1 MSEVTYIQ
9 PFDDNFTTAL
19 LPELIL
25 VAGLF
30 ALIIIP
36 NLGKATFRVPG
47 TQIRLPYF
55 LGGERYSLISNPRLP
70 SWIAVTTLVLAF
82 VEVLMTFD
90 GGLQRYMIV
99 SELLPTTINGVTA
112 GDVLVNGGS
121 HILPSGS
128 KELLL
133 INGFSRLFEMIFF
146 GAISLAAIA
155 SMNRLQSFDRS
166 DRSTN
171 ALYNNRR
178 QADFY
183 ILLLT
188 TAMGMAIVALA
199 QDLFVLFLGLELA
212 SFSSYVLVAFH
223 KESKEGTEGG
233 MKYFIVGS
241 VASGI
246 GLYGLSMLYL
256 WAGTLQ
262 LGELSVAFTAAMDPQ
277 GSPALPLIALGF
289 ILVGFGFKVSA
300 APFHFAA
307 PDAYA
312 GASSPV
318 AGILAT
324 ASKAMGIIGLT
335 RMLLIVASPES
346 NDGSAIWLVALGIL
360 SVVTMTWGNIAA
372 LGSDNP
378 KRMLAYSSVAHAGYM
393 LAGLTAIGAWNW
405 DPKLA
410 GAGGDGAIMV
420 MTAILFHLVV
430 LVCFKLGA
438 FLVLSILESEG
449 EVSKMSS
456 LRGLSKREPLL
467 AVSMFIFMISLAGVP
482 PMSGFMSKLL
492 MIMGIVKVSIGNMG
506 DAISNGDILSIGD
519 AHWVWWLALIMVLNS
534 AISMFYYLR
543 VIVTM
548 YFHEPEGD
556 RQGPLPSGWQVRT
569 AIFACVVASVLFGI
583 NADGLIELCEMAAK
597 SLNYSWAS
605 Q

>member
-82 VEVLMTFD
+82 VEVIMTFES
-90 GGLQRYMIV
+90 GLQRYMIV
-99 SELLPTTINGVTA
+99 SELLPTTINGVTT

-121 HILPSGS
+121 HILPSSS

-133 INGFSRLFEMIFF
+133 INDFSRLFEMIFF

-262 LGELSVAFTAAMDPQ
+262 LGELSVAFSAAMAPQ

-410 GAGGDGAIMV
+410 GDGGDGAIMV

-492 MIMGIVKVSIGNMG
+492 MIMGIVKVAIGNMG

-556 RQGPLPSGWQVRT
+556 RQGPLPSGWQVRA
-569 AIFACVVASVLFGI
+569 AIFACVVTSVFFGI

>member
-1 MSEVTYIQ
+1 MSKVLTTENVEL
-9 PFDDNFTTAL
+9 FDANFTTAL
-19 LPELIL
+19 CPELIL

-30 ALIIIP
+30 ALMVIP
-36 NLGKATFRVPG
+36 NLGKATFRIPG
-47 TQIRLPYF
+47 TQIRVPYF
-55 LGGERYSLISNPRLP
+55 LGGERYSLFSNPRLP
-70 SWIAVTTLVLAF
+70 SWIAATTLILAF
-82 VEVLMTFD
+82 VSVLMSFD
-90 GGLQRYMIV
+90 GGLQRYMV
-99 SELLPTTINGVTA
+99 V
-112 GDVLVNGGS
+112 
-121 HILPSGS
+121 SGS

-146 GAISLAAIA
+146 GALALAAIA
-155 SMNRLQSFDRS
+155 SMNRLQSFDAS

-188 TAMGMAIVALA
+188 SGMGMAIVALA
-199 QDLFVLFLGLELA
+199 QDMFVLFLGLELA

-256 WAGTLQ
+256 WAGSLQ
-262 LGELSVAFTAAMDPQ
+262 LGELSVAFAAAMSPQ
-277 GSPALPLIALGF
+277 GSPALPLIGLGF
-289 ILVGFGFKVSA
+289 VLVGFGFKVSA

-312 GASSPV
+312 GANSPV

-324 ASKAMGIIGLT
+324 ASKAMGIVGLI

-346 NDGSAIWLVALGIL
+346 SDGSAIWLVALGIL

-405 DPKLA
+405 DPTLA
-410 GAGGDGAIMV
+410 GHGGEAAVMI

-438 FLVLSILESEG
+438 FLVLSVLESEG
-449 EVSKMSS
+449 DVSKMSD
-456 LRGLSKREPLL
+456 LRGFAKREPLL

-492 MIMGIVKVSIGNMG
+492 VIMGIVKVAIGDMG
-506 DAISNGDILSIGD
+506 SAISDGGIFSIGD

-543 VIVTM
+543 VVVTM
-548 YFHEPEGD
+548 YFHEPEGT
-556 RQGPLPSGWQVRT
+556 RQGPLPNGWQVRT

-583 NADGLIELCEMAAK
+583 NADALINLCEMAAN
-597 SLNYSWAS
+597 SLNYGWAS

>member
-1 MSEVTYIQ
+1 MSEVLTTVNVEL
-9 PFDDNFTTAL
+9 FDANFTTAL
-19 LPELIL
+19 CPELIL
-25 VAGLF
+25 VAGFF
-30 ALIIIP
+30 ALMVIP
-36 NLGKATFRVPG
+36 NLGKATFRIPG
-47 TQIRLPYF
+47 TQIRVPYF
-55 LGGERYSLISNPRLP
+55 LGGERYSLFSNPRLP
-70 SWIAVTTLVLAF
+70 SWIAATTFVLAF
-82 VEVLMTFD
+82 GSVLMSFD
-90 GGLQRYMIV
+90 GGLQRYMV
-99 SELLPTTINGVTA
+99 V
-112 GDVLVNGGS
+112 
-121 HILPSGS
+121 SGS

-146 GAISLAAIA
+146 GALALAAIA
-155 SMNRLQSFDRS
+155 SMNRLQSFDAS

-188 TAMGMAIVALA
+188 SGMGMAIVALA
-199 QDLFVLFLGLELA
+199 QDMFVLFLGLELA

-241 VASGI
+241 VASGV

-256 WAGTLQ
+256 WAGSLQ
-262 LGELSVAFTAAMDPQ
+262 LGELSIAFTEAMSPQ
-277 GSPALPLIALGF
+277 GSPALPLIGLGF
-289 ILVGFGFKVSA
+289 VLVGFGFKVSA

-312 GASSPV
+312 GANSPV

-324 ASKAMGIIGLT
+324 ASKAMGIIGLI

-346 NDGSAIWLVALGIL
+346 SDGSAIWLVALGIL

-405 DPKLA
+405 DPTLA
-410 GAGGDGAIMV
+410 GHGGEAAIMI

-438 FLVLSILESEG
+438 FLVLSVLESEG
-449 EVSKMSS
+449 DVSKMSD
-456 LRGLSKREPLL
+456 LRGFAKREPLL
-467 AVSMFIFMISLAGVP
+467 AVAMFIFMISLAGVP

-492 MIMGIVKVSIGNMG
+492 VIMGIVKVAIGDMG
-506 DAISNGDILSIGD
+506 SAISDGGLFSIGD

-543 VIVTM
+543 VVVTM
-548 YFHEPEGD
+548 YFHEPEGT
-556 RQGPLPSGWQVRT
+556 RQGPLPNGWQVRT
-569 AIFACVVASVLFGI
+569 AIFACVVASVFFGI
-583 NADGLIELCEMAAK
+583 NADALINLCEMAAN
-597 SLNYSWAS
+597 SLNYGWAS

>member
-1 MSEVTYIQ
+1 MSKVLTTENVEL
-9 PFDDNFTTAL
+9 FDANFTTAL
-19 LPELIL
+19 CPELIL

-30 ALIIIP
+30 ALMVIP
-36 NLGKATFRVPG
+36 NLGKATFRIPG
-47 TQIRLPYF
+47 TQIRVPYF
-55 LGGERYSLISNPRLP
+55 LGGERYSLFSNPRLP
-70 SWIAVTTLVLAF
+70 SWIAATTLILAF
-82 VEVLMTFD
+82 VSVLMSFD
-90 GGLQRYMIV
+90 GGLQRYMV
-99 SELLPTTINGVTA
+99 V
-112 GDVLVNGGS
+112 
-121 HILPSGS
+121 SGS

-146 GAISLAAIA
+146 GALALAAIA
-155 SMNRLQSFDRS
+155 SMNRLQSFDAS

-188 TAMGMAIVALA
+188 SGMGMAIVALA
-199 QDLFVLFLGLELA
+199 QDMFVLFLGLELA

-256 WAGTLQ
+256 WAGSLQ
-262 LGELSVAFTAAMDPQ
+262 LGELSVAFAAAMSPQ
-277 GSPALPLIALGF
+277 GSPALPLIGLGF
-289 ILVGFGFKVSA
+289 VLVGFGFKVSA

-312 GASSPV
+312 GANSPV

-324 ASKAMGIIGLT
+324 ASKAMGIIGLI

-346 NDGSAIWLVALGIL
+346 SDGSAIWLVALGIL

-405 DPKLA
+405 DPTLA
-410 GAGGDGAIMV
+410 GHGGEAAVMI

-438 FLVLSILESEG
+438 FLVLSVLESEG
-449 EVSKMSS
+449 DVSKMSD
-456 LRGLSKREPLL
+456 LRGFAKREPLL

-492 MIMGIVKVSIGNMG
+492 VIMGIVKVAIGDMG
-506 DAISNGDILSIGD
+506 SAISDGGIFSIGD

-543 VIVTM
+543 VVVTM
-548 YFHEPEGD
+548 YFHEPEGT
-556 RQGPLPSGWQVRT
+556 RQGPLPNGWQVRT
-569 AIFACVVASVLFGI
+569 AIFACVVASVFFGI
-583 NADGLIELCEMAAK
+583 NADALINLCEMAAN
-597 SLNYSWAS
+597 SLNYGWAS

>member
-1 MSEVTYIQ
+1 MSEVLTTVNVEL
-9 PFDDNFTTAL
+9 FDANFTTAL
-19 LPELIL
+19 CPELIL
-25 VAGLF
+25 VAGFF
-30 ALIIIP
+30 ALMVIP
-36 NLGKATFRVPG
+36 NLGKATFRIPG
-47 TQIRLPYF
+47 TQIRVPYF
-55 LGGERYSLISNPRLP
+55 LGGERYSLFSNPRLP
-70 SWIAVTTLVLAF
+70 SWIAATTLILAF
-82 VEVLMTFD
+82 VSVLMSFD
-90 GGLQRYMIV
+90 GGLQRYMV
-99 SELLPTTINGVTA
+99 V
-112 GDVLVNGGS
+112 
-121 HILPSGS
+121 SGS

-146 GAISLAAIA
+146 GALALAAIA
-155 SMNRLQSFDRS
+155 SMNRLQSFDAS

-188 TAMGMAIVALA
+188 SGMGMAIVALA
-199 QDLFVLFLGLELA
+199 QDMFVLFLGLELA

-241 VASGI
+241 VASGV

-256 WAGTLQ
+256 WAGSLQ
-262 LGELSVAFTAAMDPQ
+262 LGELSIAFTEAMSPQ
-277 GSPALPLIALGF
+277 GSPALPLIGLGF
-289 ILVGFGFKVSA
+289 VLVGFGFKVSA

-312 GASSPV
+312 GANSPV

-324 ASKAMGIIGLT
+324 ASKAMGIVGLI

-346 NDGSAIWLVALGIL
+346 SDGSAIWLVALGIL

-405 DPKLA
+405 DPTLA
-410 GAGGDGAIMV
+410 GHGGEAAIMI

-438 FLVLSILESEG
+438 FLVLSVLESEG
-449 EVSKMSS
+449 DVSKMSD
-456 LRGLSKREPLL
+456 LRGFAKREPLL
-467 AVSMFIFMISLAGVP
+467 AVAMFIFMISLAGVP

-492 MIMGIVKVSIGNMG
+492 VIMGIVKVAIGDMG
-506 DAISNGDILSIGD
+506 SAISDGGLFSIGD

-543 VIVTM
+543 VVVTM
-548 YFHEPEGD
+548 YFHEPEGT
-556 RQGPLPSGWQVRT
+556 RQGPLPNGWQVRT
-569 AIFACVVASVLFGI
+569 AIFACVVASVFFGI
-583 NADGLIELCEMAAK
+583 NADALINLCEMAAN
-597 SLNYSWAS
+597 SLNYGWAS

>member
-1 MSEVTYIQ
+1 MSKVLTTENVEL
-9 PFDDNFTTAL
+9 FDANFTTAL
-19 LPELIL
+19 CPELIL

-30 ALIIIP
+30 ALMVIP
-36 NLGKATFRVPG
+36 NLGKATFRIPG
-47 TQIRLPYF
+47 TQIRVPYF
-55 LGGERYSLISNPRLP
+55 LGGERYSLFSNPRLP
-70 SWIAVTTLVLAF
+70 SWIAATTLILAF
-82 VEVLMTFD
+82 VSVLMSFD
-90 GGLQRYMIV
+90 GGLQRYMV
-99 SELLPTTINGVTA
+99 V
-112 GDVLVNGGS
+112 
-121 HILPSGS
+121 SGS

-146 GAISLAAIA
+146 GALALAAIA
-155 SMNRLQSFDRS
+155 SMNRLQSFDAS

-188 TAMGMAIVALA
+188 SGMGMAIVALA
-199 QDLFVLFLGLELA
+199 QDMFVLFLGLELA

-256 WAGTLQ
+256 WAGSLQ
-262 LGELSVAFTAAMDPQ
+262 LGELSVAFAAAMSPQ

-289 ILVGFGFKVSA
+289 VLVGFGFKVSA

-312 GASSPV
+312 GANSPV

-324 ASKAMGIIGLT
+324 ASKAMGIIGLI

-346 NDGSAIWLVALGIL
+346 SDGSAIWLVALGIL

-405 DPKLA
+405 DPTLA
-410 GAGGDGAIMV
+410 GHGGEAAVMI

-438 FLVLSILESEG
+438 FLVLSVLESEG
-449 EVSKMSS
+449 DVSKMSD
-456 LRGLSKREPLL
+456 LRGFAKREPLL

-492 MIMGIVKVSIGNMG
+492 VIMGIVKVAIGDMG
-506 DAISNGDILSIGD
+506 SAISDGGIFSIGD

-543 VIVTM
+543 VVVTM
-548 YFHEPEGD
+548 YFHEPEGT
-556 RQGPLPSGWQVRT
+556 RQGPLPNGWQVRT
-569 AIFACVVASVLFGI
+569 AIFACVVASVFFGI
-583 NADGLIELCEMAAK
+583 NADALINLCEMAAN
-597 SLNYSWAS
+597 SLNYGWAS